1 MRRFTELF
9 VWAAVIALF
18 ALFLGGVFY
27 SFLVRDDEPHIDS
40 TDWHGK

>member
-9 VWAAVIALF
+9 VWIAVIGLF

-27 SFLVRDDEPHIDS
+27 SFLVRDDEPHVES
-40 TDWHGK
+40 PDWHSK